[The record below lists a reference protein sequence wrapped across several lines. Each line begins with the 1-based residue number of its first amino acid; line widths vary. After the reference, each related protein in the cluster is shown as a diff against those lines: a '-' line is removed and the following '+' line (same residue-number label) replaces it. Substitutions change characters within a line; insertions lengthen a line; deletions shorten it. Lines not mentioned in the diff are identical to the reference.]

1 LELNV
6 SKPSLILS
14 GLAASVL
21 AFAVSACSGGKEP
34 VANPPRTVLVAPAT
48 ASEGGEALAIGTVR
62 GENQAMVAAAQGGR
76 VQALYVDV
84 GARVTQGQVLAR
96 LDAQAAQLRSR
107 QAEAEARQAG
117 IVAEERARNAERAAK
132 LHADAAA
139 TDAELEAARSEA
151 RAAAAASDAARAAAA
166 AARHDAAEGVLRA
179 PVSGVIA
186 ERRTSLGAV
195 LAPGEIAFAI
205 EGAGERL
212 IDAALPETLAR
223 TLKPGDVVA
232 FRHPGGAGEARVTGI
247 SARAHGGGGGRMAV
261 LTVIAGDPAPGFVV
275 DLALRSDPGAAVSVP
290 LAAVLKGR
298 GGSMAVLVVGADKRL
313 RQAPVALKG
322 LAGSQALVTGKLAPG
337 ELVVAAG
344 GEFLEPGLTVR
355 PQRAQR

>member
-1 LELNV
+1 V

-14 GLAASVL
+14 GVIAAALAL
-21 AFAVSACSGGKEP
+21 ALSACSGGEEP
-34 VANPPRTVLVAPAT
+34 AATLPRTVLVAPVT
-48 ASEGGEALAIGTVR
+48 TPQGGEALAIGTVR
-62 GENQAMVAAAQGGR
+62 GENQGMVAAAQGGR
-76 VQALYVDV
+76 VLALYVDV

>member
-1 LELNV
+1 MSE
-6 SKPSLILS
+6 SSFILY
-14 GLAASVL
+14 GAAAPAIALAL
-21 AFAVSACSGGKEP
+21 CGCSGGEEP
-34 VANPPRTVLVAPAT
+34 AAAPPRTVLVAPVQT
-48 ASEGGEALAIGTVR
+48 LRGGEALAIGTVR
-62 GENQAMVAAAQGGR
+62 GADQALVAATQGGR
-76 VQALYVDV
+76 VVALYVDV
-84 GARVTQGQVLAR
+84 GAHVTQGQVLAR
-96 LDAQAAQLRSR
+96 LDAEAAQLRSR

-117 IVAEERARNAERAAK
+117 IVAEERARNAERAA
-132 LHADAAA
+132 LLYADAAA
-139 TDAELEAARSEA
+139 SDAELEAARGEA

-166 AARHDAAEGVLRA
+166 AARRDAAEGVLRA

-186 ERRTSLGAV
+186 ERSTSLGAV
-195 LAPGEIAFAI
+195 LAPGEVAFAI
-205 EGAGERL
+205 ESTGERL
-212 IDAALPETLAR
+212 IDAVLPETLAR
-223 TLKPGDVVA
+223 TLKPGDVLA

-261 LTVIAGDPAPGFVV
+261 LAVIAGDPAPGLVV

-298 GGSMAVLVVGADKRL
+298 GGSEAVLVVGADKRL
-313 RQAPVALKG
+313 RQAPVTLKG

-337 ELVVAAG
+337 DLVVAAG

>member
-1 LELNV
+1 M
-6 SKPSLILS
+6 SKSSLILNGATAS
-14 GLAASVL
+14 ALAL
-21 AFAVSACSGGKEP
+21 ALSACSGGEEP
-34 VANPPRTVLVAPAT
+34 AAKPPRTVLVAPVT
-48 ASEGGEALAIGTVR
+48 APESDEALAIGTVR

-76 VQALYVDV
+76 VLALYAEV
-84 GARVTQGQVLAR
+84 GERVAAGQVLAR
-96 LDAQAAQLRSR
+96 LDAEAAQLRSR

-117 IVAEERARNAERAAK
+117 IVAEERARNAERTAR

-139 TDAELEAARSEA
+139 SDAELEAARSEA
-151 RAAAAASDAARAAAA
+151 RAAAAASEAARAAAA
-166 AARHDAAEGVLRA
+166 AARRDAAEGVLRA
-179 PVSGVIA
+179 PISGVIA

-212 IDAALPETLAR
+212 IDAVLPDALAR
-223 TLKPGDVVA
+223 NVKPGDVLA
-232 FRHPGGAGEARVTGI
+232 FRHSGGMGEARITGI

-261 LTVIAGDPAPGFVV
+261 LAVTAGDPAPGLVV

-298 GGSMAVLVVGADKRL
+298 KGSEAVLVVGADKRL

-344 GEFLEPGLTVR
+344 GEFLEPGLSVR